1 MDKPY
6 TMTSLTSNGD
16 LIIEYVEILKS
27 SKNSRV
33 YRYVINNDDKFVK
46 TYFCDINEL
55 NELLISME
63 GVEYKV
69 PKPNI
74 KKICEC
80 YIEKYK
86 KSFILDLVDMRHFCY
101 LKNEDFNNIKY
112 SFEEK
117 INKLQK
123 RKSKLER
130 INAKLI
136 NHIEQLNNTEQ
147 INNNK
152 IIELQN
158 KYDKK
163 RKKYDELKNVN
174 ANLHFQQNEKFEKNK
189 CENKNENRKK
199 KNLLEHNN
207 KIYKRVKKI

>member
-152 IIELQN
+152 IINLQN